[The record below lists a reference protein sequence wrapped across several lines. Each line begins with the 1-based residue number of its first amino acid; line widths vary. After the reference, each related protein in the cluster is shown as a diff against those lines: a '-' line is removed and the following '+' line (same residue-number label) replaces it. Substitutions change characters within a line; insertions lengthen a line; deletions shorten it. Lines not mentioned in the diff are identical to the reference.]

1 MDRSLNGLNKAAD
14 KHLIKTLIPA
24 LTRFALVAPA
34 TLTAMALKPVWRA
47 MDPDEARLTKR
58 RDELVAKFTTGT
70 FPIAYSAGCVLI
82 ILSLLVL
89 IGRTAD

>member
-1 MDRSLNGLNKAAD
+1 
-14 KHLIKTLIPA
+14 
-24 LTRFALVAPA
+24 
-34 TLTAMALKPVWRA
+34 MALKPVWRA

-70 FPIAYSAGCVLI
+70 FPIAYSAACVLI

>member
-1 MDRSLNGLNKAAD
+1 
-14 KHLIKTLIPA
+14 
-24 LTRFALVAPA
+24 
-34 TLTAMALKPVWRA
+34 MALKPVWRA
-47 MDPDEARLTKR
+47 MDPDEDRLAKR

-70 FPIAYSAGCVLI
+70 FPIAYSAAYVLI